1 MALIHRQKTGEG
13 QYLDLSQLAA
23 AMYYTSETYKTP
35 DGKLGPL
42 PNLDQGQ
49 MGLGPLNR
57 LYKTNDDWLC
67 ICCEKDDEWL
77 ALCRALD
84 LSDLSDDPQ
93 FNTET
98 QRDSNRD
105 KLASI
110 LEERFLTKTSS
121 DWFDQLDKSG
131 APCEIPIMNGE
142 ERLLQTPEYVKSGLV
157 VEHKHPIWSLMR
169 EIGTVIGFSET
180 PGVVQGIAPRVG
192 EHTKEILDELGY
204 SDPDIEKLLESG
216 VIAVANKI
224 TAPVD

>member
-35 DGKLGPL
+35 DGKIGPL
-42 PNLDQGQ
+42 PSLDQGQ

-77 ALCRALD
+77 ALCTALD
-84 LSDLSDDPQ
+84 LPDLSNDPR
-93 FNTET
+93 FDTET
-98 QRDSNRD
+98 KRSSNRQQ
-105 KLASI
+105 LESI

-121 DWFDQLDKSG
+121 NWFDRLDKSG
-131 APCEIPIMNGE
+131 APCEIPVMNGE
-142 ERLLQTPEYVKSGLV
+142 ERLLQTPAYVESGLV

-180 PGVVQGIAPRVG
+180 PGVVRGIAPRVG

-204 SDPDIEKLLESG
+204 SNLDIDKLLDSG
-216 VIAVANKI
+216 VVAAADKI
-224 TAPVD
+224 TAAAD